1 MSTPCI
7 ALDADGVL
15 LDYNLAYADA
25 WRRAFGARPQER
37 DPEAYWAFDRWD
49 VERLE
54 GAALAR
60 FRSCF
65 DEQFWS
71 TVPALPGAVEA
82 CHQLQQAG
90 YRLVC
95 VSALDLRFERA
106 RALNLQ
112 RLGFPIERVIAT
124 GSDAVHRSPKAEALA
139 ALQPLAFVDDYLPY
153 MQGLPSG
160 LHAAL
165 VHREPNGSPNKGPQM
180 SAVHSEHD
188 DLSEFAAWWLASGKA
203 TPPSSASRG

>member
-1 MSTPCI
+1 MNAPTI

-15 LDYNLAYADA
+15 LDYNRAYADA
-25 WRRAFGARPQER
+25 WHRAFGVLPKER
-37 DPEAYWAFDRWD
+37 DPNAYWAIDRWE
-49 VERLE
+49 VARLTGE
-54 GAALAR
+54 SLAR

-65 DEQFWS
+65 DGQFWS

-82 CHQLQQAG
+82 CHRLQQAG

-95 VSALDLRFERA
+95 VSALDWRFERA

-112 RLGFPIERVIAT
+112 QLGFPIERVIAT
-124 GSDAVHRSPKAEALA
+124 GSDATDRSPKAEALA
-139 ALQPLAFVDDYLPY
+139 SLQPVAFVDDYLPY

-165 VHREPNGSPNKGPQM
+165 IHREPNGSPNKGAQM
-180 SAVHSEHD
+180 RAVHSEHD
-188 DLSEFAAWWLASGKA
+188 DLSAFASWWLAPGTA
-203 TPPSSASRG
+203 TPPSPASLG

>member
-1 MSTPCI
+1 MNAPTI

-15 LDYNLAYADA
+15 LDYNRAYADA
-25 WRRAFGARPQER
+25 WHRAFGLLPKER
-37 DPEAYWAFDRWD
+37 DPKAYWAVDRWE
-49 VERLE
+49 VARLTGE
-54 GAALAR
+54 PLAR

-71 TVPALPGAVEA
+71 TVPALPRAVEA
-82 CHQLQQAG
+82 CHRLQQAG

-124 GSDAVHRSPKAEALA
+124 GNDATHRSPKADALA
-139 ALQPLAFVDDYLPY
+139 ALQPVAFVDDYLPY
-153 MQGLPSG
+153 MQGLPLG
-160 LHAAL
+160 LHSAL
-165 VHREPNGSPNKGPQM
+165 IHREPNGSPNKGPQL
-180 SAVHSEHD
+180 SAVHSEHE
-188 DLSEFAAWWLASGKA
+188 DLGEFAAWWLASRRA
-203 TPPSSASRG
+203 TPPSSASSE

>member
-1 MSTPCI
+1 MNVPCI

-15 LDYNLAYADA
+15 LDYNRAYAEA
-25 WRRAFGARPQER
+25 WRRAFRELPKER
-37 DPEAYWAFDRWD
+37 DPNAYWAIDRWQ
-49 VERLE
+49 VERLDGE
-54 GAALAR
+54 PLAR
-60 FRSCF
+60 LRSCF

-82 CHQLQQAG
+82 CHRLREAG

-95 VSALDLRFERA
+95 VSALDSRFEKA

-112 RLGFPIERVIAT
+112 QLGFPIERVIAT
-124 GSDAVHRSPKAEALA
+124 GSAAIHRSPKAEALA
-139 ALQPLAFVDDYLPY
+139 ALQPIAFVDDYLPY

-165 VHREPNGSPNKGPQM
+165 IHREPNGSPNKGPQL
-180 SAVHSEHD
+180 SAVHSEHV
-188 DLSEFAAWWLASGKA
+188 DLGEFAAWWLASGRAASLAA
-203 TPPSSASRG
+203 TSLG